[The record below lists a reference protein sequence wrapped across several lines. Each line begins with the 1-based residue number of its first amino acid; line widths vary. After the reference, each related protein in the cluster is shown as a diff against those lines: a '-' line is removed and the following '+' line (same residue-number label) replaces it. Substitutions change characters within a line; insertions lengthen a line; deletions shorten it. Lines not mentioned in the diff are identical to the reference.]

1 MECPKCGFVS
11 EGSGPE
17 CPRCGLVFSKLNK
30 DFSDPPEI
38 PVGRPLHAKRGRQ
51 RLSSEISRTDVVAN
65 RTPLLAAYDRNG
77 GGTGAR
83 AWNRSAP
90 EVSYETDDDTYEQQQ
105 IDYQELPP
113 EPRHLEGNDWLI
125 LACGPVIALLIMQ
138 IPLLN
143 HIFMTF
149 TTLVHEM
156 GHTLTGWIFG
166 YPALPA
172 FDLRYGG
179 GVTATMP
186 RSTLLLM
193 VFYAVM
199 GYLVYLYRKNRL
211 TLIFLVVFLVV
222 HIGLAAT
229 AWHDVVFLFMGHG
242 MELVIA
248 GIFFYRALSGAAVLN
263 AAERPLYSVISWFI
277 VMSDLKFAYRLAT
290 SVHVRR
296 MYEEAKGGG
305 HWMDF
310 SRIAEDY
317 LHTDL
322 RVVAIFFFLTTLLP
336 LVLGYLA
343 FRYQEYL
350 RVLVTRMWVRDPSQP
365 CVCRMVDLDERNA

>member
-1 MECPKCGFVS
+1 MECPKCGFVRDNS
-11 EGSGPE
+11 SSE
-17 CPRCGLVFSKLNK
+17 CPRCGLIFAKVEKKS
-30 DFSDPPEI
+30 SPEPTREWKS
-38 PVGRPLHAKRGRQ
+38 PVTVLPDEGMRERSRVRSPVDATAHAYPRSRPFRPNTE
-51 RLSSEISRTDVVAN
+51 S
-65 RTPLLAAYDRNG
+65 Y
-77 GGTGAR
+77 R
-83 AWNRSAP
+83 ATIGYAEEP
-90 EVSYETDDDTYEQQQ
+90 VMGDDE
-105 IDYQELPP
+105 ELPP
-113 EPRHLEGNDWLI
+113 QPRHMETNDWLV
-125 LACGPVIALLIMQ
+125 LASGPVFALIIMC

-156 GHTLTGWIFG
+156 GHTFIGWIFG

-186 RSTLLLM
+186 RSVLLLV

-199 GYLVYLYRKNRL
+199 IFLVYTYRKNRSAL
-211 TLIFLVVFLVV
+211 MFLLIFLAIHIFLS
-222 HIGLAAT
+222 AT
-229 AWHDVVFLFMGHG
+229 VLHNVLFLMMGHG

-248 GIFFYRALSGAAVLN
+248 AIFFYRALSGAAVLH
-263 AAERPLYSVISWFI
+263 AAERPLYCIISWFI
-277 VMSDLKFAYRLAT
+277 VFSDLRFAYRLVTNA
-290 SVHVRR
+290 HMRR

-310 SRIAEDY
+310 SRVAEDY

-322 RVVAIFFFLTTLLP
+322 KVVAIFFFVATLSP
-336 LVLGYLA
+336 LVVGFLA

-350 RVLVTRMWVRDPSQP
+350 RRVVVHMSLRDPSQP
-365 CVCRMVDLDERNA
+365 CICAAGEQSERTP